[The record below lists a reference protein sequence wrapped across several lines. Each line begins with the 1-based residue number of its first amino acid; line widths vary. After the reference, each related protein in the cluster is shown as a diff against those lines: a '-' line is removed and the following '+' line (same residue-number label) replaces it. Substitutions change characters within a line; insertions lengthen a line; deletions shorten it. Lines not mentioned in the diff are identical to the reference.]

1 MNGAAFLL
9 GESFLN
15 TYASA
20 VVSWGPSLIPIAISF
35 CTARNFLACFS
46 FNYPVRFGQTGSFS
60 ADAGG

>member
-9 GESFLN
+9 GESFIKHLRERRRVMGSELDSHSDQLLHC
-15 TYASA
+15 ASA
-20 VVSWGPSLIPIAISF
+20 
-35 CTARNFLACFS
+35 ACFS